1 DRRGVSANVGPRRE
15 RSVSMTQFDYGRRPR
30 GPRPSQNSAPGTQT
44 PDLRELPPEER
55 ARQLCLGALERRMRS
70 RKQLA
75 QLLQRKRIPSEIS
88 VAVLDRLQ
96 EVGLIN
102 DEAYARAFVAS
113 RQRTRPRGNRG
124 LSSELWAKGIAPD
137 VIHRVLDESEEV
149 EDPVATA
156 RRALEPKLRQLA
168 GKPVDERKRKAEQ
181 FLLRRGF
188 SYEVIRT
195 VLGETADD

>member
-1 DRRGVSANVGPRRE
+1 
-15 RSVSMTQFDYGRRPR
+15 
-30 GPRPSQNSAPGTQT
+30 
-44 PDLRELPPEER
+44 
-55 ARQLCLGALERRMRS
+55 MRT
-70 RKQLA
+70 RHQLA

-96 EVGLIN
+96 EVGLLN

-137 VIHRVLDESEEV
+137 VIQRVLVDSEEA

-168 GKPVDERKRKAEQ
+168 GKPPDERRRKAEQ

-188 SYEVIRT
+188 SYEVTRA
-195 VLGETADD
+195 VLGETAED

>member
-1 DRRGVSANVGPRRE
+1 
-15 RSVSMTQFDYGRRPR
+15 MTPIDYGRRPR
-30 GPRPSQNSAPGTQT
+30 GPRPTQGPEHAAAPTLS
-44 PDLRELPPEER
+44 DLPPEER
-55 ARQLCLGALERRMRS
+55 ARQLCLGALERRMRT

-75 QLLQRKRIPSEIS
+75 QLLQRKRVPSEVS

-102 DEAYARAFVAS
+102 DEAYARAFVSS

-124 LSSELWAKGIAPD
+124 LSSELWAKGIAPE
-137 VIHRVLDESEEV
+137 VIHRVLEEREEA
-149 EDPVATA
+149 EDPIATA

-168 GKPVDERKRKAEQ
+168 GKPSDERKRKAEQ

-195 VLGETADD
+195 VLGETEVD